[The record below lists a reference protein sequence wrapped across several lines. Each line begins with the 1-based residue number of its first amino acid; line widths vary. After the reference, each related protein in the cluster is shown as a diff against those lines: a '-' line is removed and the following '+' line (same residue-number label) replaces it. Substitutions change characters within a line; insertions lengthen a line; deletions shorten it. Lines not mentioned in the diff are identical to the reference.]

1 VNPASLP
8 LGDQVVSP
16 RVVLIGAP
24 GAGKTTIGRSVAHRL
39 GAGFRDTD
47 ADIAAAAGKPVAQI
61 FVDDGEPAFRA
72 MEVAAVAE
80 ALRSH
85 DGVLAL
91 GGGAVLAPAT
101 QEALRGHRVVYL
113 EVSLATA
120 ARRVGFNRDRPLLLH
135 NPRATLRA
143 LLDARRPVYLSVA
156 TTVIS
161 ADGRVSDVVSR
172 VLEALDE
179 AAAPTP
185 GGTAG
190 SA

>member
-1 VNPASLP
+1 M
-8 LGDQVVSP
+8 SP

-39 GAGFRDTD
+39 GVAFRDTD
-47 ADIAAAAGKPVAQI
+47 SDIAATAGKPVSQI

-72 MEVAAVAE
+72 MEVAAVAD
-80 ALRSH
+80 ALRTH

-101 QEALRGHRVVYL
+101 QEALRGLPVVYL
-113 EVSLATA
+113 EVTPATA

-143 LLDARRPVYLSVA
+143 LLDERRPVYQSVA
-156 TTVIS
+156 SAVVT
-161 ADGRVSDVVSR
+161 ADGRVNEVVTK
-172 VLEALDE
+172 VLAVLALPD
-179 AAAPTP
+179 AAGGSGSP
-185 GGTAG
+185 G
-190 SA
+190 

>member
-1 VNPASLP
+1 M
-8 LGDQVVSP
+8 SP
-16 RVVLIGAP
+16 RVVLVGAP

-39 GAGFRDTD
+39 GVNFRDTD
-47 ADIAAAAGKPVAQI
+47 ADIAAAAGKPVSQI

-80 ALRSH
+80 ALRTH

-113 EVSLATA
+113 EVTLATA

-143 LLDARRPVYLSVA
+143 LLDDRRPVYQSVA
-156 TTVIS
+156 TVVVP
-161 ADGRVSDVVSR
+161 ADGRVSEVVGR
-172 VLEALDE
+172 LLAVLDDE
-179 AAAPTP
+179 RATTP
-185 GGTAG
+185 GTAG
-190 SA
+190 SP